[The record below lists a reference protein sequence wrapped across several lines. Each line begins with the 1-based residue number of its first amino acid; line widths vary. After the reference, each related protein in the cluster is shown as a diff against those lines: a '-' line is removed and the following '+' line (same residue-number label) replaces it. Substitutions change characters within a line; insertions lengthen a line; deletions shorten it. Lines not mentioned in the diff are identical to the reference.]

1 MTTQTKKKVSSK
13 IVALLLT
20 ALLLLTM
27 VPVGLLT
34 TVFAAGT
41 EFTVAV
47 TDAEEKP
54 SALEGATVTLTPTDE
69 TLQAAYT
76 YSTVAAADGMA
87 VFADLTAAMDA
98 DETLSV
104 EFQLTVSKNGY
115 QTAQQTV
122 TVNKDNKTDEISV
135 QLVQTFAVSLTYN
148 TEAAKV
154 TVDGT
159 EYTAQ
164 ALPVLTKGEHTVKVE
179 PSEGY
184 VLTKAVLNGTETAIR
199 DENTI
204 QLNVTGDVRLGLTL
218 VQQFA
223 ITVNIAEDGTV
234 SYNDGVTVTD
244 GGTVYALPGTNNTFK
259 VEPAANYKV
268 ASITDNNAPVTLN
281 ENGTFT
287 VTAID
292 KDHTLSV
299 VFTKVT
305 HTVEAYAHII
315 NAGGESN
322 QPNTA
327 YGTVILSALNQKGEV
342 VATGTKLDVPFDQ
355 SVKIEFIPVAKSV
368 SNVYALQKF
377 TVNGNTWLEG
387 VQASGRTDYVLRAE
401 QITKDLDLRAYFAN
415 VPTAGNK
422 VNPSDLFSLVGN
434 NCELLSTY
442 EKKDA
447 NGVVTDIYYVFSK
460 TETGSVW
467 ARPIG
472 DVMAIDFC
480 GKSASSGQTAQY
492 FGVAKANTPYVITE
506 EAVFTQ
512 AHVIAQGRPILN
524 DALEDTG
531 KREPNGE
538 QTIFKFDKA
547 VHILFD
553 TTAPVLTKD
562 NVVLTSAPNAFSAKK
577 DNVTTKYYNDG
588 DFVFTVTIADAKTH
602 SDLTNRDIDDVKV
615 VEIKENDTVIS
626 TAYAGI
632 KSLQYSINIENK
644 QVFSGSLDKGKAD
657 ISNAKEAV
665 FTVPMNM
672 TDYKTGTYTVTFT
685 ATDVSGNI
693 SNVYEQQIVIDNTAP
708 TLAESTKEDPAITFT
723 SVNENLIAQT
733 INMLTFGAF
742 CKPSLKAEIKVSDA
756 QSGLG
761 ANLKD
766 VDVGKAKM
774 VLAVNN
780 VEYANGFTG
789 KYDKS
794 KGTYTFTYD
803 KADLAEALGN
813 GTTAET
819 VLPLTCSVKFEVVD
833 NVGNVAVF
841 TAGKGNSN
849 MNSDSGL
856 VMIEETAP
864 EVTLPESG
872 KQYKTVEDI
881 FFTAEDEDSGLFQV
895 EVTYFYNSATD
906 ENGATDETKAITVT
920 PENVNKGLGVDTKAE
935 KKITSVSDKFQLSEG
950 DGQYDVTVK
959 VTDNAGNVKTETRT
973 YYLDSTAPA
982 VTGFKLLTADQK
994 DEISKEAVEITSY
1007 GYYFKE
1013 NVTLE
1018 VSVTDAASTTVL
1030 TPAVDPTQKPIESK
1044 EAVNWTSGVQ
1054 AVKYYTV
1061 SSAKIQS
1068 EEQFTNYTEG
1078 ASTATIDIPANFKG
1092 QIYVMPID
1100 KLGNTPAKD
1109 GAVNLNDVY
1118 TDEKGK
1124 FMVDFGYTDD
1134 GYIHPNGTI
1143 LETQAKHDDE
1153 KTHITI
1159 EKKDSELTDLEGH
1172 MLYNAVVP
1180 VTVTVKDTYSGIRTV
1195 NWAITSQV
1203 AHEGDLT
1210 GGTLTVPN
1218 QKDDKGAKYKV
1229 DDTLTDLAGQV
1240 WTVKAVDNNL
1250 VTEISATIYVTNNS
1264 NNIDFSVNMQDR
1276 AGNDSEDRLE
1286 TFSID
1291 TTAPIIRVEYDNNSS
1306 DAQYTDYFKA
1316 DRTATVTV
1324 QERNLDLVSTQED
1337 IERVLYEITNT
1348 DGVVPQLEGWE
1359 VVNTDDANPDN
1370 NTYKATIR
1378 YTADGDYTF
1387 AMSCTD
1393 RAGNANADILYGN
1406 SVAPTAFTVDKTL
1419 PIVTV
1424 AYDNNASK
1432 TGTNFY
1438 DAQRVASITVVEHN
1452 FDANRVIVT
1461 GLANDDG
1468 AAFAFPSTSAWT
1480 HNGDTHTATIT
1491 YVADG
1496 KYNFDIAFADMAS
1509 NGAADYAG
1517 DEFYIDNTDPVPS
1530 ITGTEVNGTTAFN
1543 DLVTPQISCT
1553 DKNIDVNRITV
1564 TLRGTDKYGNAI
1576 QIGWNTGADE
1586 SMSED
1591 GNTKSYTLNCLNEKI
1606 NNAFNKLFD
1615 GDYTLR
1621 VEMTDL
1627 AGRTASAEKSF
1638 SVNRFGSDYK
1648 LTAPQDV
1655 NGQYVTSTG
1664 DFVIEEINVNALVED
1679 SIVLTLFTADSAGR
1693 TLKLNE
1699 DYSYERDG
1707 KINRYTI
1714 FAKNFTND
1722 SVYTLTIYSKDAAG
1736 NQNDSTD
1743 ESKKMTIEFVVDK
1756 IAPIITS
1763 ETLDTAERDNN
1774 KPKAASMDAV
1784 FAVTDNHELNVDTL
1798 KFTVNG
1804 DEVQYTVD
1812 AQGKYHITL
1821 NESRAWQKVSVTV
1834 LDTAGNAAE
1843 TVEAEAL
1850 VSTNIF
1856 VRWFNNTPVF
1866 IGSLVGVVAV
1876 AAILIVLVVKR
1887 KKRDEE

>member
-47 TDAEEKP
+47 TDAEETP
-54 SALEGATVTLTPTDE
+54 SALEGATVTLAPTDE
-69 TLQAAYT
+69 TLQEKYT
-76 YSTVAAADGMA
+76 YSAVTTADGVA

-104 EFQLTVSKNGY
+104 DFQLTVSKDGY
-115 QTAQQTV
+115 QTAQQAV
-122 TVNKDNKTDEISV
+122 TVNKDNKTDEIPV
-135 QLVQTFAVSLTYN
+135 QLVQTFAFSLTYN

-164 ALPVLTKGEHTVKVE
+164 ALPVLTKGEHTVKVT
-179 PSEGY
+179 PNEGY
-184 VLTKAVLNGTETAIR
+184 VLTKAVQNGTETEIGA
-199 DENTI
+199 ENTI
-204 QLNVTGDVRLGLTL
+204 KLDVTGDVQLGLTL
-218 VQQFA
+218 EQRFT
-223 ITVNIAEDGTV
+223 ITVNIGKDGTV
-234 SYNDGVTVTD
+234 SYDDDVTVTD
-244 GGTVYALPGTNNTFK
+244 GGKVYALSGTAKTFK
-259 VEPAANYKV
+259 AEPAANYKV
-268 ASITDNNAPVTLN
+268 ASVTDNNTTVTLD
-281 ENGTFT
+281 ENGTYT
-287 VTAID
+287 ITSID
-292 KDHTLSV
+292 RDHTLSV
-299 VFTKVT
+299 TFTKVT

-315 NAGGESN
+315 NASGESN

-327 YGTVILSALNQKGEV
+327 YGTVVLSALNQKGEV

-355 SVKIEFIPVAKSV
+355 SVKIEFIPTAKSV
-368 SNVYALQKF
+368 SNVYALRKF

-387 VQASGRTDYVLRAE
+387 VQASGRADYMLRAE

-415 VPTAGNK
+415 VPTAENK
-422 VNPSDLFSLVGN
+422 VNPSDYFSLVGN
-434 NCELLSTY
+434 SCELLSTY

-467 ARPIG
+467 ARPTG
-472 DVMAIDFC
+472 DAMVIDLC

-492 FGVAKANTPYVITE
+492 FGAAKANAPYVITE

-512 AHVIAQGRPILN
+512 AHVIARGKPILN

-531 KREPNGE
+531 KREPDGE
-538 QTIFKFDKA
+538 QIVYKFDKA

-562 NVVLTSAPNAFSAKK
+562 NVVLTSAPNAFSVKQ
-577 DNVTTKYYNDG
+577 DNITTKYYNDG
-588 DFVFTVTIADAKTH
+588 DFVFTVTVADAKTH
-602 SDLTNRDIDDVKV
+602 SDLMNRDIDDVKV
-615 VEIKENDTVIS
+615 AEIKENDTVIS

-632 KSLQYSINIENK
+632 KSLQYSVINTANGQE
-644 QVFSGSLDKGKAD
+644 VLSGSIDKGKAD
-657 ISNAKEAV
+657 TSNAKEAV
-665 FTVPMNM
+665 FTVPLKM
-672 TDYKTGTYTVTFT
+672 TDYETGTYTVTFT
-685 ATDVSGNI
+685 ATDASGNI
-693 SNVYEQQIVIDNTAP
+693 SEVSTQDIVIDNTAP
-708 TLAESTKEDPAITFT
+708 TLAESTDEAQAITFT
-723 SVNENLIAQT
+723 SENDGFFAEVV
-733 INMLTFGAF
+733 NMLTFGAF
-742 CKPSLKAEIKVSDA
+742 CKPTLKAEVKVSDA

-766 VDVGKAKM
+766 VNNGKAKM
-774 VLAVNN
+774 ILVVNN
-780 VEYANGFTG
+780 AEYSNGFTG
-789 KYDKS
+789 KYEKD
-794 KGTYTFTYD
+794 KGTYSFTYD
-803 KADLAEALGN
+803 KAALAKALGN

-819 VLPLTCSVKFEVVD
+819 VLPLTCAVKFEVID

-841 TAGKGNSN
+841 TAGKENSN
-849 MNSDSGL
+849 MNHDSGL
-856 VMIEETAP
+856 IMIEETVPAI
-864 EVTLPESG
+864 TLPADKSRFRS
-872 KQYKTVEDI
+872 VEDI
-881 FFTAEDEDSGLFQV
+881 TITAEDVDSGLFQV
-895 EVTYFYNSATD
+895 EVSYLYNY
-906 ENGATDETKAITVT
+906 NGETAEEKAVDITPVNINT
-920 PENVNKGLGVDTKAE
+920 GEDINKGLGVDTKATAI
-935 KKITSVSDKFQLSEG
+935 ITKSEAKFQLSKG

-959 VTDNAGNVKTETRT
+959 VTDNAGNVTTEKRT

-982 VTGFKLLTADQK
+982 VTAFKLLKAD
-994 DEISKEAVEITSY
+994 ETEVEKEAVEITDY

-1018 VSVTDAASTTVL
+1018 ISVTDAATTTVS
-1030 TPAVDPTQKPIESK
+1030 TSVAEPAQKP
-1044 EAVNWTSGVQ
+1044 VNWTSGVQ

-1061 SSAKIQS
+1061 DEYNNSTEDEAQYAD
-1068 EEQFTNYTEG
+1068 YTEG
-1078 ASTATIDIPANFKG
+1078 TSTAEIDIPANFKG
-1092 QIYVMPID
+1092 QIYVMPED
-1100 KLGNTPAKD
+1100 AFGNTPAKG
-1109 GAVNLNDVY
+1109 GAVHLNDEY
-1118 TDEKGK
+1118 TEAFRKSY
-1124 FMVDFGYTDD
+1124 GYEDN

-1143 LETQAKHDDE
+1143 LETQKKHDED
-1153 KTHITI
+1153 THISI
-1159 EKKDSELTDLEGH
+1159 EKADSEMTDLQGH
-1172 MLYNAVVP
+1172 MLYNASVP
-1180 VTVTVKDTYSGIRTV
+1180 VTVTVEDTYSGIRTV
-1195 NWAITSQV
+1195 DWAITSQV

-1210 GGTLTVPN
+1210 SGTLTVPN
-1218 QKDDKGAKYKV
+1218 QKDNLGTNYKV
-1229 DDTLTDLAGQV
+1229 GDKLEDSVGQE
-1240 WTVKAVDNNL
+1240 WTVEKVDNNL
-1250 VTEISATIYVTNNS
+1250 VTEVTATIVVTNNS
-1264 NNIDFSVNMQDR
+1264 NNIDFTVDMLDR
-1276 AGNDSEDRLE
+1276 AGNKSEAELE
-1286 TFSID
+1286 RFSID
-1291 TTAPIIRVEYDNNSS
+1291 TTAPIIRVEYDNNDS

-1359 VVNTDDANPDN
+1359 VVKTDDKDPDN

-1419 PIVTV
+1419 PVVTV
-1424 AYDNNASK
+1424 AYDNNVSK

-1452 FDANRVIVT
+1452 FDVNRVIVT
-1461 GLANDDG
+1461 GLASDDG
-1468 AAFAFPSTSAWT
+1468 AAFVFPATSAWT

-1491 YVADG
+1491 YAADG

-1517 DEFYIDNTDPVPS
+1517 DEFYIDNTDPVPN

-1591 GNTKSYTLNCLNEKI
+1591 GNTKSYTLNCLNEKL

-1627 AGRTASAEKSF
+1627 AGRTASVEKSF

-1655 NGQYVTSTG
+1655 NGKYVTATG

-1743 ESKKMTIEFVVDK
+1743 ESKEMTIEFVVDK

-1798 KFTVNG
+1798 KFTVDG
-1804 DEVQYTVD
+1804 DEVQYTID

-1866 IGSLVGVVAV
+1866 IGSLIGVVAV
-1876 AAILIVLVVKR
+1876 AAILVVLIVKR
-1887 KKRDEE
+1887 KKSDEE